1 MRIAYLDCFSGIS
14 GDMFL
19 GALVDAG
26 VSVKLL
32 EKTVADLDIGAT
44 LQLTQVNRSGIT
56 ATKVD
61 VIVAGEKDM
70 PHEVHAAKM
79 NAAKHVEHGH
89 THGHSHDQEHSH
101 GHSHDHGHDDHNHD
115 HVHSHSHGR
124 SLKDIRHIIAH
135 APISQT
141 ARQRATAIFEALG
154 RAESKIHNVDL
165 ESIHFHEV
173 GSADAIVDIV
183 CAAVGSDSLGVDQWI
198 CSPLN
203 VGGGTVV
210 CAHGT
215 FPIPAPATV
224 ELLKSRNA
232 PVYSSGIQKEL
243 VTPTGAAI
251 VSVLADH
258 FAPFPPMTVE
268 TTGYGAGYR
277 DFEKHANVLRLTIG
291 EAVSSASPAPP
302 ASSAS
307 SAKPLASSAYDSPG
321 FSLETISVLE
331 ATLDDMTGQIFGYVL
346 EQALAAG
353 ALDAYVVPVQM
364 KKNRPGMLLTV
375 LTRTEDRER
384 IAQLIFSETTT
395 IGLRIRDEQ
404 RYVLPRRII
413 TVQTEWGDVRMKL
426 ATLDGAV
433 ANCAPEYEDC
443 RRIAAQHKIPL
454 KHVMHEAVRIYL
466 QSSDQDHHG

>member
-26 VSVKLL
+26 VSAKLL
-32 EKTVADLDIGAT
+32 EQTVADLDIGAKLEIARVT
-44 LQLTQVNRSGIT
+44 RSGIT

-61 VIVAGEKDM
+61 VVVHGEKDM
-70 PHEVHAAKM
+70 PREVLHAAKM
-79 NAAKHVEHGH
+79 HAAHLHE
-89 THGHSHDQEHSH
+89 HGHSHEHRH
-101 GHSHDHGHDDHNHD
+101 DHDHPHSHDHGHDHDGYHD
-115 HVHSHSHGR
+115 HPHSHGR

-135 APISQT
+135 AHISET
-141 ARQRATAIFEALG
+141 AKQRATAIFEALG

-183 CAAVGSDSLGVDQWI
+183 CAAVGSEALAVDQWI

-215 FPIPAPATV
+215 LPVPAPATV

-232 PVYSSGIQKEL
+232 PIYSSGIQKEL

-251 VSVLADH
+251 ISVLATS
-258 FAPFPPMTVE
+258 FGALPPITVE

-277 DFEKHANVLRLTIG
+277 DLEKHANVLRLTIG
-291 EAVSSASPAPP
+291 ESGAAHPTTAAGAAPFP
-302 ASSAS
+302 Q
-307 SAKPLASSAYDSPG
+307 G
-321 FSLETISVLE
+321 GCVVETISVLE
-331 ATLDDMTGQIFGYVL
+331 ATLDDMTGQGFGYFL

-375 LTRTEDRER
+375 LARTEDRER
-384 IAQLIFSETTT
+384 IARVIFTETTT
-395 IGLRIRDEQ
+395 IGLRVRDEQ

-443 RRIAAQHKIPL
+443 RRIAAQHRIPL
-454 KHVMHEAVRIYL
+454 KHVMHEAIRIYL
-466 QSSDQDHHG
+466 QSSEQDHHG

>member
-26 VSVKLL
+26 VSSELL
-32 EKTVADLDIGAT
+32 EKTVADLNLGARLEIT
-44 LQLTQVNRSGIT
+44 SVNRSGIT

-61 VIVAGEKDM
+61 VIVNGEIDM
-70 PHEVHAAKM
+70 PREEFHAAKM
-79 NAAKHVEHGH
+79 HAHKHESHAHDHEVAPDSSPAGH
-89 THGHSHDQEHSH
+89 HHEHSH
-101 GHSHDHGHDDHNHD
+101 EHEHHDHAHPHA
-115 HVHSHSHGR
+115 HGR
-124 SLKDIRHIIAH
+124 SLKDIRHIISH
-135 APISQT
+135 ANISAT
-141 ARQRATAIFEALG
+141 AKQRATAIFEALG

-165 ESIHFHEV
+165 DTIHFHEV
-173 GSADAIVDIV
+173 GSVDAIVDIV
-183 CAAVGSDSLGVDQWI
+183 CAAVGSDSLAVDRWI

-232 PVYSSGIQKEL
+232 PIYSSGIQKEL

-251 VSVLADH
+251 ISVLADE
-258 FAPFPPMTVE
+258 FSPFPAISVQ

-277 DFEKHANVLRLTIG
+277 DIEKHANVLRLTIG
-291 EAVSSASPAPP
+291 EAVPASF

-307 SAKPLASSAYDSPG
+307 FAFKASDVST
-321 FSLETISVLE
+321 ETVSVLQ
-331 ATLDDMTGQIFGYVL
+331 ATLDDMTPELFGSFID
-346 EQALAAG
+346 QALAAG
-353 ALDAYVVPVQM
+353 ALDAYIVPVQM
-364 KKNRPGMLLTV
+364 KKSRPGMLLSV
-375 LTRTEDRER
+375 LCRTEDRDR
-384 IAQLIFSETTT
+384 IAQLIFTETTT

-404 RYVLPRRII
+404 RYVLPRRIVS
-413 TVQTEWGDVRMKL
+413 VQTPWGDVRLKL
-426 ATLDGAV
+426 ATLDGTV

-443 RRIAAQHKIPL
+443 RRLAAQHKIPL
-454 KHVMHEAVRIYL
+454 KQVMQEAIRIYL
-466 QSSDQDHHG
+466 SDQHHHG

>member
-32 EKTVADLDIGAT
+32 EQTVADLDIGAT
-44 LQLTQVNRSGIT
+44 LEITQVNRSGIT

-61 VIVAGEKDM
+61 VIVAGEKDL
-70 PHEVHAAKM
+70 PREAHHAAKIH
-79 NAAKHVEHGH
+79 AAHLHEH
-89 THGHSHDQEHSH
+89 EHSH
-101 GHSHDHGHDDHNHD
+101 EHAHEHVAPDSSPAGHHHDHA
-115 HVHSHSHGR
+115 HSHGR

-183 CAAVGSDSLGVDQWI
+183 CAAVGSDSLGVDRWI

-232 PVYSSGIQKEL
+232 PVFSSGIQKEL

-251 VSVLADH
+251 ISVLADE

-291 EAVSSASPAPP
+291 EASAPP

-307 SAKPLASSAYDSPG
+307 SAQPLASSAYAPSG
-321 FSLETISVLE
+321 
-331 ATLDDMTGQIFGYVL
+331 
-346 EQALAAG
+346 
-353 ALDAYVVPVQM
+353 
-364 KKNRPGMLLTV
+364 
-375 LTRTEDRER
+375 
-384 IAQLIFSETTT
+384 
-395 IGLRIRDEQ
+395 
-404 RYVLPRRII
+404 LPR
-413 TVQTEWGDVRMKL
+413 
-426 ATLDGAV
+426 
-433 ANCAPEYEDC
+433 
-443 RRIAAQHKIPL
+443 
-454 KHVMHEAVRIYL
+454 
-466 QSSDQDHHG
+466 DHLRPRSHAR

>member
-26 VSVKLL
+26 VSSKLL
-32 EKTVADLDIGAT
+32 EKTVADLNIGAK
-44 LQLTQVNRSGIT
+44 LEIASVNRSGIT

-61 VIVAGEKDM
+61 VIVGSEKDM
-70 PHEVHAAKM
+70 PREAFHAAKM
-79 NAAKHVEHGH
+79 HAAHSHEHE
-89 THGHSHDQEHSH
+89 HGHSHEHPHSH
-101 GHSHDHGHDDHNHD
+101 EHGHDHD
-115 HVHSHSHGR
+115 HSHHHGR
-124 SLKDIRHIIAH
+124 SLKDIRNIIAH
-135 APISQT
+135 APISSA

-215 FPIPAPATV
+215 LPVPAPATV
-224 ELLKSRNA
+224 ELLESRNA

-251 VSVLADH
+251 VTVLADH
-258 FAPFPPMTVE
+258 FAPFPQMNVE

-277 DFEKHANVLRLTIG
+277 DIEKHANVLRLTIG
-291 EAVSSASPAPP
+291 ESHSSC
-302 ASSAS
+302 ASSMP
-307 SAKPLASSAYDSPG
+307 SAVKG
-321 FSLETISVLE
+321 FDVPIETISVLE
-331 ATLDDMTGQIFGYVL
+331 ATLDDMTGQAFGYFL

-353 ALDAYVVPVQM
+353 ALDAYIVPVQM

-375 LTRTEDRER
+375 LTRTEDRDR
-384 IAQLIFSETTT
+384 IAQLLFTETTT

-413 TVQTEWGDVRMKL
+413 TVQTQWGDVRIKL
-426 ATLDGAV
+426 ATLDGVV

-443 RRIAAQHKIPL
+443 RRIAAQNKIPL
-454 KHVMHEAVRIYL
+454 KHVMQESIRIYL
-466 QSSDQDHHG
+466 QSSDQHHHG

>member
-26 VSVKLL
+26 VSAKLL
-32 EKTVADLDIGAT
+32 EKAVADLDIGAR
-44 LQLTQVNRSGIT
+44 LEIARVNRSGIT

-61 VIVAGEKDM
+61 VIVGDEKDM
-70 PHEVHAAKM
+70 PREDFHAAKIQ
-79 NAAKHVEHGH
+79 AAHVHGH
-89 THGHSHDQEHSH
+89 EHSNEH
-101 GHSHDHGHDDHNHD
+101 VAPDSSPAGHDHEHQ
-115 HVHSHSHGR
+115 HSHSHGR
-124 SLKDIRHIIAH
+124 SLKDIRQIIAH
-135 APISQT
+135 APINET
-141 ARQRATAIFEALG
+141 VKQRATAIFEALG

-183 CAAVGSDSLGVDQWI
+183 CAAVGSDALGVDQWI

-215 FPIPAPATV
+215 FPVPAPATV

-232 PVYSSGIQKEL
+232 PIYSSGIQKEL

-251 VSVLADH
+251 VAVLADH
-258 FAPFPPMTVE
+258 FAQFPPMNVE

-277 DFEKHANVLRLTIG
+277 DIEKHANVLRLTIG
-291 EAVSSASPAPP
+291 ESAGAAPFP
-302 ASSAS
+302 QGGCASN
-307 SAKPLASSAYDSPG
+307 DSKLPV
-321 FSLETISVLE
+321 ETISVLE
-331 ATLDDMTGQIFGYVL
+331 ATLDDMTPQLFGYFL

-395 IGLRIRDEQ
+395 IGLRVRDEQ

-413 TVQTEWGDVRMKL
+413 TVQTQWGDVRMKL
-426 ATLDGAV
+426 ATLGSAV

-454 KHVMHEAVRIYL
+454 KHVMQEAIRIYL

>member
-26 VSVKLL
+26 VSASLL
-32 EKTVADLDIGAT
+32 EKTVADLNVGAK
-44 LQLTQVNRSGIT
+44 LEITQVNRSGIT

-70 PHEVHAAKM
+70 PREEFHAAKM
-79 NAAKHVEHGH
+79 HAAHAHSAKHDHAHDHAHHHDHEHHEHEHGH
-89 THGHSHDQEHSH
+89 PHT
-101 GHSHDHGHDDHNHD
+101 
-115 HVHSHSHGR
+115 HGR

-135 APISQT
+135 ANIS
-141 ARQRATAIFEALG
+141 AGAKQRATAIFEALG

-165 ESIHFHEV
+165 ETIHFHEV
-173 GSADAIVDIV
+173 GSVDAIVDIV
-183 CAAVGSDSLGVDQWI
+183 CAAVGSESLGVDRWI

-203 VGGGTVV
+203 VGGGTVI

-215 FPIPAPATV
+215 FPVPAPATV

-251 VSVLADH
+251 VSVLADE
-258 FAPFPPMTVE
+258 FAPFPQMSVQ

-277 DFEKHANVLRLTIG
+277 DFEKHANVLRMTIG
-291 EAVSSASPAPP
+291 ESANVTAVTDPFPKGGCASELSGCAV
-302 ASSAS
+302 
-307 SAKPLASSAYDSPG
+307 
-321 FSLETISVLE
+321 ETISVLE
-331 ATLDDMTGQIFGYVL
+331 ATLDDMTPQLFGHFL
-346 EQALAAG
+346 EQALATG

-375 LTRTEDRER
+375 LARTEDRER

-395 IGLRIRDEQ
+395 IGLRVRDEQ
-404 RYVLPRRII
+404 RYVLPRRIVS
-413 TVQTEWGDVRMKL
+413 VQTRWGDIRIKI
-426 ATLDGAV
+426 AALDGSP
-433 ANCAPEYEDC
+433 ANFTPEYEDC
-443 RRIAAQHKIPL
+443 RRLAAQHKIPL
-454 KHVMHEAVRIYL
+454 KHVMQEAVRIYL
-466 QSSDQDHHG
+466 QDQDHHG